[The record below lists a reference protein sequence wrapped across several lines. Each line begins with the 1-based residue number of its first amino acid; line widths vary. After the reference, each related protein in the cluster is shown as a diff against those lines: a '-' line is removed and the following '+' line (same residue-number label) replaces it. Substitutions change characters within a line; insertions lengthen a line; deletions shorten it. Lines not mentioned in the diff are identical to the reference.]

1 MKKSQL
7 RNIIRESIKE
17 LMTEQINPTDAR
29 RIYGCKCDAG
39 PGIVV
44 TQQEIDDYN
53 ALYPPQQDPFG
64 GGMTGAIWHDYGAG
78 YISYLPVGGS
88 YGNETH
94 KLICPENEWYGR
106 SNAVVDC
113 DVPQEGQLVWQNQ
126 GGANVFRIAIN
137 GVMPEWDS
145 TPIQS
150 YQTSTCGG
158 PGVYPHDCSP
168 PPVSG
173 CMDSLATNYDSSA
186 TIDDGTCE
194 YDYTEVYQM
203 TRICTC
209 EDAPIDNTGQ
219 PNSYHA
225 CNGGTPLGIPLR
237 FSSTYAPALNLI
249 NHEAQVGNIIS
260 GVPIGPGG
268 TWPPNTIWLIMDIL
282 GIGTGGAATVVYN
295 NINGCPASSPIS
307 GDVPG
312 VGYIGTKPPDTK
324 PQMVSPDL
332 QFDTPDLDPN
342 NSQINRM
349 RELANIPK
357 KY

>member
-1 MKKSQL
+1 MKKLQL
-7 RNIIRESIKE
+7 KRIIKESIKE
-17 LMTEQINPTDAR
+17 LMTEQINPSDGR
-29 RIYGCKCDAG
+29 RIYGCKCDVG
-39 PGIVV
+39 QGIVV
-44 TQQEIDDYN
+44 TQQQIDDYN
-53 ALYPPQQDPFG
+53 AANPPQQNPYG
-64 GGMTGAIWHDYGAG
+64 GGMTGAIWHDYGNGTVGSLPAG
-78 YISYLPVGGS
+78 PNQDL
-88 YGNETH
+88 H
-94 KLICPENEWYGR
+94 LICPENAWYGR

-113 DVPQEGQLVWQNQ
+113 NVPQEGQLVWQNQ

-173 CMDSLATNYDSSA
+173 CMDSLAINYDSSA
-186 TIDDGTCE
+186 TMDDGTCE
-194 YDYTEVYQM
+194 YDFSDPSLNQM

-219 PNSYHA
+219 PNSYYA

-260 GVPIGPGG
+260 GVPISSGG
-268 TWPPNTIWLIMDIL
+268 AFPPNTIWLIIDVL
-282 GIGTGGAATVVYN
+282 GIGTGGAAAVVYN
-295 NINGCPASSPIS
+295 NINGCPTNLSTS
-307 GDVPG
+307 GNVPG
-312 VGYIGTKPPDTK
+312 VGYVGTKPTDTK

-332 QFDTPDLDPN
+332 QFDTPDLDAN
-342 NSQINRM
+342 KSQVKRM
-349 RELANIPK
+349 KELANIK
-357 KY
+357 